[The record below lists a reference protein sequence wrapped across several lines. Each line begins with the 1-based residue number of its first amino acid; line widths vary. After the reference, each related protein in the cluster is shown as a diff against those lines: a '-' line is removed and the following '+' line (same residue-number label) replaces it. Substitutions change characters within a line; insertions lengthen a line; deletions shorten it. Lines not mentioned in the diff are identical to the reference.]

1 MSHYFIEDPN
11 LKDDFREIK
20 FTIFE
25 RSFSFI
31 SNSGVFSKNEL
42 DFGSR
47 LLIEEIIK
55 MGLFGKVLDL
65 GCGIGVIGLVL
76 ASFFPHAH
84 FVMSDIN
91 NRAVKVTEMN
101 KNRLSLKN
109 TTVLQSDIFSNIN
122 DKFDFIITNP
132 PIRAGKKVVY
142 TIFEKAYDHLND
154 QGVLMIVIRKEQGA
168 PSALKKLETIYPNCS
183 IIKRKKR
190 YYIIKCQK
198 A

>member
-76 ASFFPHAH
+76 ASFFACPFCH
-84 FVMSDIN
+84 V
-91 NRAVKVTEMN
+91 
-101 KNRLSLKN
+101 
-109 TTVLQSDIFSNIN
+109 
-122 DKFDFIITNP
+122 
-132 PIRAGKKVVY
+132 
-142 TIFEKAYDHLND
+142 
-154 QGVLMIVIRKEQGA
+154 
-168 PSALKKLETIYPNCS
+168 
-183 IIKRKKR
+183 
-190 YYIIKCQK
+190 
-198 A
+198 